1 MAGIGFEIRKIL
13 KKGDVTSI
21 FKAYA
26 YAGAIGTGPW
36 FIAILFTLLSGFIA
50 ALFIPNIEIVRQ
62 YQVSVTYIVS
72 MSLIL
77 TGSIQLSLTR
87 YMADRIFERD
97 MQRIR
102 PNLYGALLISMG
114 GTFLLSILSV
124 PLLFK
129 GIDLLFQIVFI
140 LSLTTLS
147 GLWISNILLSS
158 LKNYKYIFWTFF
170 ISYGSLLILAPI
182 FGKIWELNG
191 LISAFFLSNLLLF
204 SLLTG
209 YLIYT
214 YPSEKI
220 IEFDFL
226 RKKRRYPLYM
236 LTGFFYNLGIWMDKF
251 VFWISPHTSYTV
263 IGPLRASV
271 VYDLPVF
278 FAYLTIVFGMATLFF
293 RIEADFYEDYDKYY
307 RAVRE
312 GETLERIITLA
323 KNLAKNTKQYIWDIL
338 KTQII
343 ASIVIYMLAEELF
356 SALSISYIYIYTFS
370 ILLVGTLLL
379 LLFISFLIILFYF
392 DRQKETVYLTLIFL
406 VLNGLLSYISILL
419 GPFFYGYGFT
429 LALLI
434 SNIIAFLFLRR
445 FIRRINYETF
455 MFA

>member
-13 KKGDVTSI
+13 KRGDITSI
-21 FKAYA
+21 FKAYT

-36 FIAILFTLLSGFIA
+36 FIAILSMVLSGFLA
-50 ALFIPNIEIVRQ
+50 AYFIPRIEIIRQ
-62 YQVSVTYIVS
+62 YQVSATYIIS
-72 MSLIL
+72 ISLIL
-77 TGSIQLSLTR
+77 TGPIQLSLTR
-87 YMADRIFERD
+87 YIADRIFEKD
-97 MQRIR
+97 MQRIQ
-102 PNLYGALLISMG
+102 PNLFGALLISMG
-114 GTFLLSILSV
+114 GMFLLSILSV
-124 PLLFK
+124 PLLFR

-158 LKNYKYIFWTFF
+158 LKNYKYILWAFL
-170 ISYGSLLILAPI
+170 ISYGSLMILAPI
-182 FGKIWELNG
+182 FGKLWGLNG
-191 LISAFFLSNLLLF
+191 LIFAFFLSNLLLF

-209 YLIYT
+209 YLIYN

-226 RKKRRYPLYM
+226 KKKRRYTLYM
-236 LTGFFYNLGIWMDKF
+236 STGLFYNLGIWMDKF
-251 VFWISPHTSYTV
+251 VFWISPYTGYTV
-263 IGPLRASV
+263 IGPLKASV
-271 VYDLPVF
+271 VYDIPVF
-278 FAYLTIVFGMATLFF
+278 FAYLSIIPGMAMLFL
-293 RIEADFYEDYDKYY
+293 RIEADFYEDYDRYC

-312 GETLERIITLA
+312 GETLEGIITLA

-338 KTQII
+338 RVQIM
-343 ASIVIYMLAEELF
+343 ASIVIYMLAKELF
-356 SALSISYIYIYTFS
+356 SLLSISYIYIYTFS

-406 VLNGLLSYISILL
+406 VLNGLLSYLSILL

-429 LALLI
+429 IALLI
-434 SNIIAFLFLRR
+434 SNIIAFLFLKR